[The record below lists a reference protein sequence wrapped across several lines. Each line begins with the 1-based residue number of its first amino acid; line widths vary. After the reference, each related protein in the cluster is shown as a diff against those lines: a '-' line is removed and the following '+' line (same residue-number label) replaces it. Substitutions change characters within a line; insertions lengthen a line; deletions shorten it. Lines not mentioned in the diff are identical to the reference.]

1 MSLLKDLIQ
10 DHEKSII
17 ERYLKENDG
26 NRSHT
31 AAALGISRRGLL
43 NKLKAHGL
51 VESKDR
57 SDEGVEG

>member
-1 MSLLKDLIQ
+1 MSLLKDLIN

-26 NRSHT
+26 NRSRT
-31 AAALGISRRGLL
+31 AAMLGISRRGLL

-51 VESKDR
+51 AVAKDR
-57 SDEGVEG
+57 DLQAT